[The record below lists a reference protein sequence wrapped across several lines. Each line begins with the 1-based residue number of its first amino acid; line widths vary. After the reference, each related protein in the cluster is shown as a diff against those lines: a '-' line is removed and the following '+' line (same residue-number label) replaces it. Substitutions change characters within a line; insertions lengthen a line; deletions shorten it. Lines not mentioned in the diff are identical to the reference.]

1 MEQPTICTHN
11 SSIPNEGTKREAK
24 TICCFPGPIAGDHC
38 KGEKIGTTT
47 KNNKRKKN
55 GGKGVI
61 ICFLEAPQKAEPP
74 AFGPWVRRRRR
85 RASHACGRWMILMA
99 I

>member
-1 MEQPTICTHN
+1 MREQ
-11 SSIPNEGTKREAK
+11 RERQKQSAAFLVLLQE
-24 TICCFPGPIAGDHC
+24 TYC

-55 GGKGVI
+55 GGKEVI